1 VVGLA
6 QDEEGGD
13 AVRRRSLGATLSTVL
28 LLAAFVAACKKPP
41 VTTPTE
47 APPPPPAPKPVEA
60 PAPQEITET
69 FKPAPV
75 ETAPVAEPSIEELNR
90 SGVLRT
96 IYFAFDRADLTEES
110 RATLRANAEWLK
122 ANPKYRIRI
131 EGHCDERG
139 TIEYNLALGQRRAD
153 AARDYLVSLGVDPG
167 RLTTI
172 SYGEERPAD
181 PGHNEEAWAKNRR
194 AEFVIE
200 G

>member
-1 VVGLA
+1 M
-6 QDEEGGD
+6 
-13 AVRRRSLGATLSTVL
+13 RRRSLGATLSTVL